1 MLDNSMYTCYNLS
14 IFVAKTHKFFKEV
27 LFMERVKNVAIVI
40 ICVIVGAAIML
51 VGVSFGG
58 RRGQTQTE
66 PAATQ
71 VNETEVETPAPEDVE
86 QPADTETD
94 HTEATAPE
102 AVDDRT
108 ETSDPLVDDGQ
119 NEGSTEASAVMSDE
133 DYALKGYVVFMETNG
148 IGYAFESEDAK
159 WVSQNIGDDSSW
171 CRGLEAALKGSA
183 IPTSEGPTFYCE
195 GKTAVDFE
203 LSWSGAKVYVLPSRT
218 NTWALAKA
226 AMASADEIGTY
237 ECQYGTYTVYA
248 Q

>member
-1 MLDNSMYTCYNLS
+1 MEKVK
-14 IFVAKTHKFFKEV
+14 IVVA
-27 LFMERVKNVAIVI
+27 AIV
-40 ICVIVGAAIML
+40 CVLVGAAIMYA
-51 VGVSFGG
+51 GVSFGG
-58 RRGQTQTE
+58 RRGQTQAE

-71 VNETEVETPAPEDVE
+71 VTETEVEAPATEDVE
-86 QPADTETD
+86 QPAEAETD
-94 HTEATAPE
+94 RTEATAPE

-108 ETSDPLVDDGQ
+108 DAEVDRTETPDSFVDDGQ
-119 NEGSTEASAVMSDE
+119 NEGSTEASATMSD
-133 DYALKGYVVFMETNG
+133 DYSLKGYIVFMEINS

-183 IPTSEGPTFYCE
+183 IPTSDGPAFFCE

-203 LSWSGAKVYVLPSRT
+203 LSWGGAKVYVMPSRT

-226 AMASADEIGTY
+226 AMASAEEVGTN
-237 ECQYGTYTVYA
+237 ECEYGTYTVYA